1 MFRKV
6 IALIRTMRPMTW
18 VSVIITIFAGMM
30 ISFNGMPPVQDI
42 ILISVLLPMF
52 LLGYANS
59 LNMYTD
65 YKIDKISRPYRAI
78 PRGILQK
85 ETVLYFSIILVV
97 GAIVVSLIALTPFLS
112 VFVIVG
118 LILATAYSISPTRIK
133 ARGPA
138 APISIALGYVC
149 VPYVGASLIYQPLN
163 YDVLLIAVILTIQ
176 TAGASISK
184 DFIDL
189 KGDKTHDMDTVPLI
203 VGLQKARRVVV
214 SGLLVPVVV
223 FTLLALIGM
232 LPVLFIT
239 YIVLIPWALYIY
251 YISKTET
258 TYEKA
263 YIHSFFFCTVSIF
276 LSGFAYTGGIP

>member
-18 VSVIITIFAGMM
+18 ISVIITIFAGMM
-30 ISFNGMPPVQDI
+30 ISAHGIPPLQDI
-42 ILISVLLPMF
+42 ILISVLLPMSV
-52 LLGYANS
+52 LGYANS

-78 PRGILQK
+78 PQGILQK
-85 ETVLYFSIILVV
+85 ETVLYFSIFLVI
-97 GAIVVSLIALTPFLS
+97 GAFIISIVALTPFLS
-112 VFVIVG
+112 VFVIIG
-118 LILATAYSISPTRIK
+118 LILATAYSIRPTRIK

-138 APISIALGYVC
+138 APISIALGYVF
-149 VPYVGASLIYQPLN
+149 VPYVGASLIYAPLN
-163 YDVLLIAVILTIQ
+163 LDALLIATVLTIQ

-189 KGDKTHDMDTVPLI
+189 KGDKTHEMDTVPLK
-203 VGLQKARRVVV
+203 VGLQKARCVVV
-214 SGLLVPVVV
+214 SGLLVPVLV
-223 FTLLALIGM
+223 FTLLVLSGI
-232 LPVLFIT
+232 LPKLFIT

-251 YISKTET
+251 YISKAET

-263 YIHSFFFCTVSIF
+263 YIHSFFFCAASIF
-276 LSGFAYTGGIP
+276 LSGFAYTGGIL